1 MGSNKI
7 NTMPKYDLIYEDN
20 GELKIK
26 SVNAETKDQAQ
37 KQAMKT
43 KDNVKGIVF
52 SDENQIPSEQDWQQ
66 KGYDKPNHD

>member
-1 MGSNKI
+1 
-7 NTMPKYDLIYEDN
+7 MPKYDLTYEDN

-52 SDENQIPSEQDWQQ
+52 SDENQIPSEQD
-66 KGYDKPNHD
+66 